1 MRIILACKPGCLLRR
16 TARRGVRNE
25 DGIALIIVMIV
36 IFLLTI
42 LAGRF
47 AHSMKVETKL
57 ASNANNETELEWLG
71 RSGVEYARWM
81 LAEQMKCGMEP
92 YDSLNQTWAGGPG
105 GLCTTNSPL
114 AEVQK
119 EVHLGNGYFTWKITD
134 LDRRININSATDVVL
149 QQALTQMGAD
159 PGEFP
164 GFVGS
169 VLDWIDPDDSTHI
182 EGTESE
188 FYEGQEPPYEAKNGP
203 IDDISEML
211 LIRGVSQDMFWGSFS
226 TNHPASAFQE
236 RNNRFGRN
244 AGPPTYSTG
253 LAEIFTPISSG
264 KVNVNTAS
272 LTVLTILL
280 GGDEISAQNII
291 KLRAG
296 PDGVDGTDD
305 DLPLRNTGEL
315 VNAGIN
321 YQGVQ
326 QLYRYA
332 DVRSRAFQV
341 EIEATI
347 AGYHRTFVAILG
359 RNSPRDIQI
368 LNFYWK

>member
-1 MRIILACKPGCLLRR
+1 MRISIGQEGGAASPGAGPSRR
-16 TARRGVRNE
+16 RRE
-25 DGIALIIVMIV
+25 AGIALIMVMIV
-36 IFLLTI
+36 IFVLTM

-47 AHSMKVETKL
+47 AYSMKVETKL

-81 LAEQMKCGMEP
+81 LAEQLKCGMEP

-105 GLCTTNSPL
+105 GMCTTNSPL

-119 EVHLGNGYFTWKITD
+119 EVHLGHGYFTWKIID
-134 LDRRININSATDVVL
+134 LDRRININTASDVVL
-149 QQALTQMGAD
+149 QQALTQVGAD
-159 PGEFP
+159 PGEIP

-169 VLDWIDPDDSTHI
+169 VQDWIDPDDRTHI
-182 EGTESE
+182 EGTETE
-188 FYEGQEPPYEAKNGP
+188 FYQTLEPPYEAKNGP
-203 IDDISEML
+203 LDDITELL
-211 LIRGVSQDMFWGSFS
+211 LIRGVNQDMFWGSGS
-226 TNHPASAFQE
+226 TNHPASVFQQ
-236 RNNRFGRN
+236 RNNLFGGN
-244 AGPPTYSTG
+244 AGPPAYSTA

-272 LTVLTILL
+272 LPVLTILL
-280 GGDEISAQNII
+280 GGDELSAQNII
-291 KLRAG
+291 KLRSG
-296 PDGVDGTDD
+296 PDGVDGTED

-332 DVRSRAFQV
+332 DVRSRTFQV

-347 AGYHRTFVAILG
+347 AGYHRSFVATLG
-359 RNSPRDIQI
+359 RNSPREVQI
-368 LNFYWK
+368 LTFYWK